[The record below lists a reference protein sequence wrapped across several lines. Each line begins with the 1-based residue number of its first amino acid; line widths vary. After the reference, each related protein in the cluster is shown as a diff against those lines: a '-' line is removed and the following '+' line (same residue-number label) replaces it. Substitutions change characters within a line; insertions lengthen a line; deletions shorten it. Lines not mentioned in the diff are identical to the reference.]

1 MGLIVDEHRDFR
13 ESMEQKRL
21 AKGKGKKLKKFED
34 TPSGK
39 KGYKGQRGE
48 GVTWHRGLDWF
59 FCFYT

>member
-39 KGYKGQRGE
+39 KGYKPIRGE
-48 GVTWHRGLDWF
+48 GVTWHRGLD
-59 FCFYT
+59 